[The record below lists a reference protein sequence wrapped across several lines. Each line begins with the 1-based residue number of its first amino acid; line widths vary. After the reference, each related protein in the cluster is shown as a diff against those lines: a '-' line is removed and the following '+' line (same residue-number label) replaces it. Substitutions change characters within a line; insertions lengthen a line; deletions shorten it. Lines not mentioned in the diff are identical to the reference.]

1 MARDRDVAARGVVV
15 DASIV
20 VKWWAPEPDSAVA
33 ARLLDGQWRLI
44 APDFMA
50 AEAANAWWEK
60 HRLGE
65 MPRADVELA
74 VSRLGAVDIEWVPA
88 IRLVG
93 AAARAAIE
101 LRHSVYDCLYL
112 VAAREHGVTLATT
125 DDWLSK
131 TARRMGLAV
140 YPTSKRE

>member
-1 MARDRDVAARGVVV
+1 MPGVVV
-15 DASIV
+15 DASIA

-33 ARLLDGQWRLI
+33 ARLLHGSWRLI

-65 MPRADVELA
+65 MPRAEVETA
-74 VSRLGAVDIEWVPA
+74 VSRLGAVGIEWIPT
-88 IRLVG
+88 IRTVS
-93 AAARAAIE
+93 AAARLAVE

-112 VAAREHGVTLATT
+112 VTAREQGLPLATT
-125 DDWLSK
+125 DDWLVK
-131 TARRMGLAV
+131 TARRMGMAV
-140 YPTSKRE
+140 YPTSKRD